1 MSQGIR
7 TRSVSTG
14 DQAPDFAVPAITR
27 DGDISLADYQGQRPL
42 LLGLFRGVYCPFCRR
57 HMAMLDG
64 VGQELATRGFDT
76 LAIVTTPVERARR
89 YFHYRPTK
97 MMLGSNPDMSVHQS
111 FGLPA
116 AQVTKEPMQWPHTI
130 NLAEFGKVRVNPFG
144 ELDKAVSVED
154 AGKILD
160 AKDNFVFEKEDDEDA
175 AATWNQ
181 LCGLFLLDKS
191 AKVHW
196 SHVEA
201 KDSPD
206 GFASY
211 ADKREILDAAEGIEA

>member
-1 MSQGIR
+1 MTQA
-7 TRSVSTG
+7 TKRSPVSTG
-14 DQAPDFAVPAITR
+14 DQAPNFSVPAITR
-27 DGDISLADYQGQRPL
+27 DGDIRLADYQGQQPL

-57 HMAMLDG
+57 QMAMLDG
-64 VGQELATRGFDT
+64 VGQELAKHGFDT
-76 LAIVTTPVERARR
+76 LAIVTTPVERAKR
-89 YFHYRPTK
+89 YFRYRPTK
-97 MMLGSNPDMSVHQS
+97 MKLGSNPDMSVHQS

-116 AQVTKEPMQWPHTI
+116 SQITKEPMQWPRTI
-130 NLAEFGKVRVNPFG
+130 NLEEFSKVRVNPFG
-144 ELDKAVSVED
+144 ELDKQVSVEE

-160 AKDNFVFEKEDDEDA
+160 AKDNFIFEKEDDEDA

-191 AKVHW
+191 ANVRW

-201 KDSPD
+201 ADSPD

-211 ADKREILDAAEGIEA
+211 ADKREILDAAEGIVA